1 MERAQQEKN
10 ELKSKHDAKNQYIQ
24 EQDVRA
30 QEGQRKVARAKQDRA
45 NARQAKSEKQAK
57 AGKVLILN
65 LHQKLGSL
73 KATTEKH
80 TKESKVKMGR
90 TAQKKLD
97 KVKALKD
104 IESER
109 PKEKAAAQVL

>member
-1 MERAQQEKN
+1 MG
-10 ELKSKHDAKNQYIQ
+10 KNQYIQ

-97 KVKALKD
+97 EEDAKKD
-104 IESER
+104 
-109 PKEKAAAQVL
+109 EKKKDEKKDEEKG